1 MITTVTYTV
10 TGNEPVVAGERVVSC
25 YPASGMRL
33 IDVIIN
39 GLSQDF
45 AELTV
50 SDEYGTVAKAGLAKG
65 DWMAVTYKTLKR
77 TKLIVPNTMTDF
89 NSSEFSEDDFG

>member
-1 MITTVTYTV
+1 MIATVTYTV

-45 AELTV
+45 AELTI
-50 SDEYGTVAKAGLAKG
+50 SEEYGTVAKAGLAKG
-65 DWMAVTYKTLKR
+65 DWMAVTYKTLPR
-77 TKLIVPNTMTDF
+77 NSITATSTMIDFSETDF
-89 NSSEFSEDDFG
+89 ESADFV